1 MSGIDM
7 FERNV
12 SDYDAWFEEHAAA
25 YASELQAIRELWP
38 SDGVGL
44 EIGVGTGRFAA
55 ELGIR
60 FGVEPAAAMRALAEA
75 RGLEVFDAKAEAL
88 PFADETYDAV
98 LMVTTV
104 CFLDDVAKAF
114 EETYRVLT
122 SGGYFVVGMINRDS
136 PLGQRYE
143 RHKDHS
149 TFYSAARFHST
160 DAVALAMK
168 EAGFVDLTYRQTLF
182 GDSAAMQKPDPVRVG
197 YGDGAF
203 VVIRGTKLRRVAG
216 PTVCPRK

>member
-1 MSGIDM
+1 MDV
-7 FERNV
+7 FERNA

-25 YASELQAIRELWP
+25 YASELQAVRELWP
-38 SDGVGL
+38 SVGIGL

-60 FGVEPAAAMRALAEA
+60 FGVEPAAAMREAAEN
-75 RGLEVFDAKAEAL
+75 RGLEVFNAKAEAL

-104 CFLDDVAKAF
+104 CFLDDLPKAF
-114 EETYRVLT
+114 EETYRVLK
-122 SGGYFVVGMINRDS
+122 GRGYFVVGLIDRDS
-136 PLGQRYE
+136 SLGRRYE
-143 RHKDHS
+143 RHKDRS

-160 DAVALAMK
+160 GNVAHAME

-182 GDSAAMQKPDPVRVG
+182 GDPDAMQEPDPVRVG

-203 VVIRGTKLRRVAG
+203 VVIRG
-216 PTVCPRK
+216 RKPSA

>member
-1 MSGIDM
+1 MPGIDV

-25 YASELQAIRELWP
+25 YASELQAVRELWP
-38 SDGVGL
+38 SDGIGL

-60 FGVEPAAAMRALAEA
+60 FGVEPAVAMRTLAED
-75 RGLEVFDAKAEAL
+75 RGIEVFHAKAEAL

-114 EETYRVLT
+114 EETFRVLKR
-122 SGGYFVVGMINRDS
+122 GGYFVVGHIVRDS
-136 PLGQRYE
+136 TLGQRYE
-143 RHKDHS
+143 RHKGGS
-149 TFYSAARFHST
+149 TFYSDARFHST
-160 DAVALAMK
+160 DDISRAMQ
-168 EAGFVDLTYRQTLF
+168 EAGFTDLAYRQTLF
-182 GDSAAMQKPDPVRVG
+182 GDPDAMKKPEAVRVG
-197 YGDGAF
+197 HGDGAF
-203 VVIRGTKLRRVAG
+203 VVIRGRRPVA
-216 PTVCPRK
+216 